1 MTRYEIAP
9 EKKLV
14 IMDTHVWIWLSFGD
28 KTLGPKASDLIIKAS
43 ESSSLLLSSISLW
56 EVAMLES
63 KGRLSLSR
71 DIHTWMQEALS
82 IPGLSV
88 EPITPVIAIDST
100 RLPEGF
106 HADPSDRIIVATAR
120 HKDAI
125 LITRDSEILEY
136 GRHEH
141 LKCMEA

>member
-1 MTRYEIAP
+1 MNRYEIAQG
-9 EKKLV
+9 KKPI
-14 IMDTHVWIWLSFGD
+14 IMDTHVWIWFS
-28 KTLGPKASDLIIKAS
+28 LGEKELDLNASNLITKAA

-63 KGRLSLSR
+63 KGRLTLSR
-71 DIHTWMQEALS
+71 DIQTWMSEALS

-88 EPITPVIAIDST
+88 ETITPEIAIDST
-100 RLPEGF
+100 RLPDGF
-106 HADPSDRIIVATAR
+106 HADPADRIIVATAR

-136 GRHEH
+136 AKHEH
-141 LKCMEA
+141 LKCVKA